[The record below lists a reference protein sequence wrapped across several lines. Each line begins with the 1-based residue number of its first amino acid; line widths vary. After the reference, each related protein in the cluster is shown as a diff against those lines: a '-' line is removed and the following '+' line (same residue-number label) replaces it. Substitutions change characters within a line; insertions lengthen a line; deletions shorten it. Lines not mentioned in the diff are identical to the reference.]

1 MESWRLID
9 LGKPEPYVAQAFYE
23 AVAESVER
31 GVSENTL
38 IMLQPGSPY
47 ACIGFHQDL
56 VKEIDIE
63 FCRSKGLPIIRR
75 GQGGGATYLDGNQ
88 VFYQIV
94 AKNSRVVPR
103 EVERQF
109 ERLLSVTVKTYQRFG
124 LDAEFKPL
132 NDVVVKGKKVSG
144 NGAGLYE
151 STSILVGNIIL
162 DLDYDMMARVL
173 KVPDEKF
180 RDKLAKSMR
189 DWVTSLK
196 AELGEAPSSE
206 EVKEVY
212 VKEFQK
218 TLNVKLKPSKP
229 NSIEWEVFHTQV
241 KPKHLSK
248 EWLYM
253 ETPISQKR
261 DGRSI
266 KVAGP
271 VKVVEADYKAKKLI
285 RVRAEIKGYEILNIQ
300 IHGDFF
306 AIPEKSIN
314 SLETLLT
321 GTTLDDEKIHKIVES
336 FYHNSRIQT
345 PGVRPED
352 FAAAILKIK
361 NFID

>member
-1 MESWRLID
+1 MELWRLID
-9 LGKPEPYVAQAFYE
+9 LGKVEPYVAQTFYE

-31 GVSENTL
+31 GVSGNTL
-38 IMLQPGSPY
+38 IMLQPESPY

-56 VKEIDIE
+56 LKEIDLE

-94 AKNSRVVPR
+94 AKNSEVVPR

-109 ERLLSVTVKTYQRFG
+109 KRLLSVTVNTYRRFG

-132 NDVVVKGKKVSG
+132 NDVVVKGKKISG

-162 DLDYDMMARVL
+162 DLDYDMMAKVL

-180 RDKLAKSMR
+180 RDKLAKSMK

-196 AELGEAPSSE
+196 AELGEVPRPE
-206 EVKEVY
+206 EVVKVY
-212 VKEFQK
+212 EEEFQK
-218 TLNVKLKPSKP
+218 TLNIRLNPSKP
-229 NSIEWEVFHTQV
+229 SSMEWEIFHTQV
-241 KPKHLSK
+241 KPKHLSR

-253 ETPISQKR
+253 EAPVFQER
-261 DGRSI
+261 NGRSVKI
-266 KVAGP
+266 AGP
-271 VKVVEADYKAKKLI
+271 IKVVEVDYKAKKLI
-285 RVRAEIKGYEILNIQ
+285 RIRAEIKGDEILNIQ

-314 SLETLLT
+314 GLETLLA
-321 GTTLDDEKIHKIVES
+321 GATLDDEEIHKVVES

-345 PGVRPED
+345 LGVEPE
-352 FAAAILKIK
+352 
-361 NFID
+361 